1 MKFSSEL
8 IEPFSPFELLA
19 HQVVEGFVTGLHK
32 SPFHGFSVE
41 FAEHRL
47 YNTGES
53 TRHIDWKLYGKT
65 DKLFIKRYEEE
76 TNLRCYIIVDTSKSM
91 HFEQKLDFACKAA
104 ACLVHIITQQR
115 DAVGLT
121 VFSDHIELQ
130 TELKSTVSHQK
141 FLYQSLEQIANGQN
155 IDDKKNGKGV
165 LHTPHN
171 DKQGR
176 MQYAPTTISQLLH
189 ELSEQIHK
197 RSLVILFSDM
207 FDDFS
212 QTEALF
218 GALQHLKFKQND
230 VILFHTTAKNK
241 ELDFDYANRPHR
253 FIDLESQTE
262 LKINPIDVKEAY
274 IQTIR
279 QFQKELKFRCQQ
291 YHIDYVNANV
301 DDGYYPILRAFLERR
316 RA

>member
-1 MKFSSEL
+1 MITNQEL
-8 IEPFSPFELLA
+8 EKFSPFELLA
-19 HQVVEGFVTGLHK
+19 HQVVEGFITGLHK

-76 TNLRCYIIVDTSKSM
+76 TNLRCYIVIDCSRSM

-121 VFSDHIELQ
+121 FFSDHIELQ

-141 FLYQSLEQIANGQN
+141 FLYQSLENFANGGNVGDGNPVGANPRVRPPQ
-155 IDDKKNGKGV
+155 
-165 LHTPHN
+165 
-171 DKQGR
+171 Q
-176 MQYAPTTISQLLH
+176 TIPQLLH
-189 ELSEQIHK
+189 ELAEQIHK
-197 RSLVILFSDM
+197 RSLVIIFSDM

-212 QTEALF
+212 QTEILF
-218 GALQHLKFKQND
+218 SALQHLKFKQND

-241 ELDFDYANRPHR
+241 ELDFDYSNRPHR
-253 FIDLESQTE
+253 FIDLESQAE

-274 IQTIR
+274 IQAIQ
-279 QFQKELKFRCQQ
+279 QFQRELKFRCQQ
-291 YHIDYVNANV
+291 YRVDYVNADV
-301 DDGYYPILRAFLERR
+301 DEGYYPILRAFLERR
-316 RA
+316 RK

>member
-1 MKFSSEL
+1 MKISSEL
-8 IEPFSPFELLA
+8 VESFSPFELLA
-19 HQVVEGFVTGLHK
+19 HQVVEGFITGLHQ

-65 DKLFIKRYEEE
+65 DKLFVKRYEEE
-76 TNLRCYIIVDTSKSM
+76 TNLRCYIVVDCSRSM
-91 HFEQKLDFACKAA
+91 QFEQKLDFACKAA
-104 ACLVHIITQQR
+104 ACLIHIITQQR

-121 VFSDHIELQ
+121 FFSDHIELQ

-141 FLYQSLEQIANGQN
+141 FLYQSLENFAGSGNHVETRHATSPQ
-155 IDDKKNGKGV
+155 
-165 LHTPHN
+165 
-171 DKQGR
+171 
-176 MQYAPTTISQLLH
+176 TIPQLLH
-189 ELSEQIHK
+189 ELAEQIRK
-197 RSLVILFSDM
+197 RSLVIIFSDM

-212 QTEALF
+212 QTETLF

-241 ELDFDYANRPHR
+241 ELDFDYSNRPHR
-253 FIDLESQTE
+253 FIDLETQAE
-262 LKINPIDVKEAY
+262 LKVNPIDVKEAY
-274 IQTIR
+274 IQAIQ

-291 YHIDYVNANV
+291 YRVDYVNADV
-301 DDGYYPILRAFLERR
+301 DEGYYPILRAFLERR
-316 RA
+316 KK

>member
-1 MKFSSEL
+1 MKISSEL
-8 IEPFSPFELLA
+8 VESFSPFELLA
-19 HQVVEGFVTGLHK
+19 HQVVEGFITGLHK

-53 TRHIDWKLYGKT
+53 IRHIDWKLYGKT

-76 TNLRCYIIVDTSKSM
+76 TNLRCYIVVDCSRSM
-91 HFEQKLDFACKAA
+91 QFEQKLDFACKAT

-121 VFSDHIELQ
+121 FFSDRIDLQ

-141 FLYQSLEQIANGQN
+141 YLYRALEQVANN
-155 IDDKKNGKGV
+155 NGDEKIRWGV
-165 LHTPHN
+165 LHTPLPT
-171 DKQGR
+171 GR
-176 MQYAPTTISQLLH
+176 MQYALTIPQLLH
-189 ELSEQIHK
+189 ELAEQIHK
-197 RSLVILFSDM
+197 RSLVIIFSDM

-212 QTEALF
+212 QTETLF
-218 GALQHLKFKQND
+218 SALQHLKFKQND

-241 ELDFDYANRPHR
+241 ELDFDYPNRPHR
-253 FIDLESQTE
+253 FIDLESRTE
-262 LKINPIDVKEAY
+262 LKINPLDVKEAY
-274 IQTIR
+274 VQAIL

-291 YHIDYVNANV
+291 YRVDYVNADV
-301 DDGYYPILRAFLERR
+301 DEGYYPILRAFLERR
-316 RA
+316 RK

>member
-19 HQVVEGFVTGLHK
+19 HQVVEGFITGLHK

-65 DKLFIKRYEEE
+65 DKLFVKRYEEE
-76 TNLRCYIIVDTSKSM
+76 TNLRCYIVVDCSRSM
-91 HFEQKLDFACKAA
+91 QFEQKLDFACKAA
-104 ACLVHIITQQR
+104 ACLIHIITQQR

-121 VFSDHIELQ
+121 FFSDHVELQ

-141 FLYQSLEQIANGQN
+141 FLYQALEKFAGGNNAGNNVPVGVENFRPLQI
-155 IDDKKNGKGV
+155 
-165 LHTPHN
+165 P
-171 DKQGR
+171 
-176 MQYAPTTISQLLH
+176 QLLH
-189 ELSEQIHK
+189 ELAEQIHK
-197 RSLVILFSDM
+197 RSLVIIFSDM

-212 QTEALF
+212 QTETLF

-241 ELDFDYANRPHR
+241 ELDFDYPNRPHR
-253 FIDLESQTE
+253 FIDLETRSE
-262 LKINPIDVKEAY
+262 LKLNPIDVKEAY
-274 IQTIR
+274 IQAIQ

-291 YHIDYVNANV
+291 YRVDYVNADV
-301 DDGYYPILRAFLERR
+301 DEGYYPILRAFLERR
-316 RA
+316 KK

>member
-19 HQVVEGFVTGLHK
+19 HQVVEGFITGLHK

-76 TNLRCYIIVDTSKSM
+76 TNLRCYIVVDCSRSM
-91 HFEQKLDFACKAA
+91 YFEQKLDFACKAA

-121 VFSDHIELQ
+121 FFSDHIELQ

-141 FLYQSLEQIANGQN
+141 FLYQALENIANGGN
-155 IDDKKNGKGV
+155 VGDEKPVGARSARPSNKGGQ
-165 LHTPHN
+165 TPP
-171 DKQGR
+171 Q
-176 MQYAPTTISQLLH
+176 QIPQLLH
-189 ELSEQIHK
+189 ELAEQIHK
-197 RSLVILFSDM
+197 RSLVIIFSDM

-218 GALQHLKFKQND
+218 SALQHLKFKQND

-241 ELDFDYANRPHR
+241 ELDFDYSNRPHR
-253 FIDLESQTE
+253 FIDLESQVE
-262 LKINPIDVKEAY
+262 LKLNPLDVKEAY
-274 IQTIR
+274 IQAIL
-279 QFQKELKFRCQQ
+279 QFQRELKFRCQQ
-291 YHIDYVNANV
+291 YRVDYVNADV
-301 DDGYYPILRAFLERR
+301 DEGYYPILRAFLERR
-316 RA
+316 RK

>member
-1 MKFSSEL
+1 MKFSPEL

-19 HQVVEGFVTGLHK
+19 HQVVEGFITGLHK

-65 DKLFIKRYEEE
+65 DKLFVKRYEEE
-76 TNLRCYIIVDTSKSM
+76 TNLRCYIVVDSSKSM
-91 HFEQKLDFACKAA
+91 HFEQKLDFACKAV
-104 ACLVHIITQQR
+104 ACLIHIITQQR

-121 VFSDHIELQ
+121 FFSNHIELQ

-141 FLYQSLEQIANGQN
+141 FLYQSLEQIANN
-155 IDDKKNGKGV
+155 NDRKGV
-165 LHTPHN
+165 LYTSPSAN
-171 DKQGR
+171 QTLS
-176 MQYAPTTISQLLH
+176 AETIPQLLH
-189 ELSEQIHK
+189 QLAEQIHK
-197 RSLVILFSDM
+197 RSLVIIFSDM

-212 QTEALF
+212 QTETLF
-218 GALQHLKFKQND
+218 SALQHLKFKQND

-241 ELDFDYANRPHR
+241 ELDFDYQNRPHR
-253 FIDLESQTE
+253 FIDLETQAE
-262 LKINPIDVKEAY
+262 LKLNPIDVKEAY
-274 IQTIR
+274 IQAIQ

-291 YHIDYVNANV
+291 YHIDYINANV
-301 DDGYYPILRAFLERR
+301 DEGYYPILRTFLERR
-316 RA
+316 RK

>member
-19 HQVVEGFVTGLHK
+19 HQVVEGFITGLHK

-65 DKLFIKRYEEE
+65 DKLFVKRYEEE
-76 TNLRCYIIVDTSKSM
+76 TNLRCYIVVDCSRSM
-91 HFEQKLDFACKAA
+91 QFEQKLDFACKAA
-104 ACLVHIITQQR
+104 ACLIHIITQQR

-121 VFSDHIELQ
+121 FFSDHVELQ

-141 FLYQSLEQIANGQN
+141 FLYQALEKFANRHDVGAGSTRPQTMKGTQTVPLQI
-155 IDDKKNGKGV
+155 
-165 LHTPHN
+165 P
-171 DKQGR
+171 
-176 MQYAPTTISQLLH
+176 QLLH
-189 ELSEQIHK
+189 ELAEQIHK
-197 RSLVILFSDM
+197 RSLVIIFSDM

-212 QTEALF
+212 QTETLF

-241 ELDFDYANRPHR
+241 ELDFDYPNRPHR
-253 FIDLESQTE
+253 FIDLETRSE
-262 LKINPIDVKEAY
+262 LKLNPIDVKEAY
-274 IQTIR
+274 IQAIQ

-291 YHIDYVNANV
+291 YRVDYVNADV
-301 DDGYYPILRAFLERR
+301 DEGYYPILRAFLERR
-316 RA
+316 KK

>member
-1 MKFSSEL
+1 MISNQELEKFT
-8 IEPFSPFELLA
+8 PFDLLA
-19 HQVVEGFVTGLHK
+19 NQVVEGFITGLHK

-65 DKLFIKRYEEE
+65 DKLFVKRYEEE
-76 TNLRCYIIVDTSKSM
+76 TNLRCYIVVDCSKSM
-91 HFEQKLDFACKAA
+91 HFADKLDFACKAA
-104 ACLVHIITQQR
+104 ACLIHIITTQR

-121 VFSDHIELQ
+121 FFSDHIELK

-141 FLYQSLEQIANGQN
+141 FLYHELEKFATGQN
-155 IDDKKNGKGV
+155 VETDNYPS
-165 LHTPHN
+165 L
-171 DKQGR
+171 Q
-176 MQYAPTTISQLLH
+176 TIPQLLH
-189 ELSEQIHK
+189 ELADQIHK
-197 RSLVILFSDM
+197 RSLVIIFSDM

-241 ELDFDYANRPHR
+241 ELDFDYPNRPHR
-253 FIDLESQTE
+253 FIDLETQTE
-262 LKINPIDVKEAY
+262 LKLNPLDVKEQY
-274 IQTIR
+274 IREIQK
-279 QFQKELKFRCQQ
+279 FQKELKFRCQQ
-291 YHIDYVNANV
+291 YKVDYVNADV
-301 DDGYYPILRAFLERR
+301 DEGYYPILRAFLERR
-316 RA
+316 KK

>member
-1 MKFSSEL
+1 MVSNQEL
-8 IEPFSPFELLA
+8 EKFSPFELLA
-19 HQVVEGFVTGLHK
+19 HQVVEGFITGLHQ

-65 DKLFIKRYEEE
+65 DKLFVKRYEEE
-76 TNLRCYIIVDTSKSM
+76 TNLRCYIVVDCSKSM
-91 HFEQKLDFACKAA
+91 QFEQKLDFACKAT
-104 ACLVHIITQQR
+104 ACLIHIITQQR

-121 VFSDHIELQ
+121 FFSDHIELQ

-141 FLYQSLEQIANGQN
+141 FLYQALEKFANENNVG
-155 IDDKKNGKGV
+155 NGVPVGV
-165 LHTPHN
+165 ENFRPP
-171 DKQGR
+171 Q
-176 MQYAPTTISQLLH
+176 ISQLLH
-189 ELSEQIHK
+189 ELAEQIHK
-197 RSLVILFSDM
+197 RSLVIIFSDM

-212 QTEALF
+212 QTETLF

-241 ELDFDYANRPHR
+241 ELDFDYPNRPHR
-253 FIDLESQTE
+253 FIDLETQNE
-262 LKINPIDVKEAY
+262 LKLNPLDVKEQY
-274 IQTIR
+274 IQAIS

-291 YHIDYVNANV
+291 YQVDYVNADV
-301 DDGYYPILRAFLERR
+301 DVGYYPVLRAFLERR
-316 RA
+316 KK

>member
-1 MKFSSEL
+1 MISNQEL
-8 IEPFSPFELLA
+8 EKFSPFELLA
-19 HQVVEGFVTGLHK
+19 HQVVEGFITGLHK

-76 TNLRCYIIVDTSKSM
+76 TNLRCYIVVDCSRSM
-91 HFEQKLDFACKAA
+91 QFEQKLDFACKSA

-121 VFSDHIELQ
+121 FFSDHIELQ

-141 FLYQSLEQIANGQN
+141 YLYQALENFAKEDSDG
-155 IDDKKNGKGV
+155 DEKFRTGV
-165 LHTPHN
+165 SHTPMPT
-171 DKQGR
+171 GR
-176 MQYAPTTISQLLH
+176 MQYARTQPIPQLLH
-189 ELSEQIHK
+189 ELAEQIHK
-197 RSLVILFSDM
+197 RSLVIIFSDM

-212 QTEALF
+212 QTETLF
-218 GALQHLKFKQND
+218 VALQHLKFKQND

-241 ELDFDYANRPHR
+241 ELDFDYPNRPHR
-253 FIDLESQTE
+253 FIDLESNEQ
-262 LKINPIDVKEAY
+262 LKINPLDVKEAY
-274 IQTIR
+274 TQAIQ
-279 QFQKELKFRCQQ
+279 QFQKELKYRCQQ
-291 YHIDYVNANV
+291 YRMDYVNADV
-301 DDGYYPILRAFLERR
+301 DEGYYPILRAFLERR
-316 RA
+316 RK

>member
-19 HQVVEGFVTGLHK
+19 HQVVEGFITGLHK

-76 TNLRCYIIVDTSKSM
+76 TNLRCHVVVDCSPSM
-91 HFEQKLDFACKAA
+91 RFEQKLDFACRAA

-121 VFSDHIELQ
+121 FFSDHIELQ

-141 FLYQSLEQIANGQN
+141 FLYKSLESVANG
-155 IDDKKNGKGV
+155 DDVGSVGATHASS
-165 LHTPHN
+165 L
-171 DKQGR
+171 Q
-176 MQYAPTTISQLLH
+176 TIPQMLH
-189 ELSEQIHK
+189 ELAEQIRK
-197 RSLVILFSDM
+197 RSLVIIFSDM

-212 QTEALF
+212 QTETLF

-241 ELDFDYANRPHR
+241 ELDFDYPNRPHR
-253 FIDLESQTE
+253 FIDLESKDQ
-262 LKINPIDVKEAY
+262 LKINPLDVKEAY
-274 IQTIR
+274 TQAIQ

-291 YHIDYVNANV
+291 YRIDYVNADV
-301 DDGYYPILRAFLERR
+301 DEGYYPILRAFLERR
-316 RA
+316 KK

>member
-1 MKFSSEL
+1 MLLSQE
-8 IEPFSPFELLA
+8 IEKFSPFELLA
-19 HQVVEGFVTGLHK
+19 HQVVEGFITGLHK

-76 TNLRCYIIVDTSKSM
+76 TNLRCYIVVDCSKSM
-91 HFEQKLDFACKAA
+91 QFEQKLDFACKAA

-121 VFSDHIELQ
+121 FFSDHIELQ

-141 FLYQSLEQIANGQN
+141 FLYGALENVANIGDNAAVGAQN
-155 IDDKKNGKGV
+155 FVPLRSHTPKKN
-165 LHTPHN
+165 
-171 DKQGR
+171 
-176 MQYAPTTISQLLH
+176 ISNIPQLLH

-253 FIDLESQTE
+253 FIDLESQAE

-274 IQTIR
+274 IQAIQ

-291 YHIDYVNANV
+291 YHVDYVNADV
-301 DDGYYPILRAFLERR
+301 DEGYYPILRAFLERR
-316 RA
+316 RK

>member
-1 MKFSSEL
+1 MKSSTEIL
-8 IEPFSPFELLA
+8 ESFSPFELLA
-19 HQVVEGFVTGLHK
+19 HQVVEGFITGLHK

-76 TNLRCYIIVDTSKSM
+76 TNLRCYIIVDSSRSM
-91 HFEQKLDFACKAA
+91 QFEQKLDFACKAA
-104 ACLVHIITQQR
+104 ACLVHIITRQR

-121 VFSDHIELQ
+121 FFSDHIELQ

-141 FLYQSLEQIANGQN
+141 FLYQALENVATGTN
-155 IDDKKNGKGV
+155 IGDKNIKKS
-165 LHTPHN
+165 
-171 DKQGR
+171 
-176 MQYAPTTISQLLH
+176 ISNIPQLLH

-197 RSLVILFSDM
+197 RSLVIIFSDM

-212 QTEALF
+212 QTESLF

-241 ELDFDYANRPHR
+241 ELDFDYPNRPHR
-253 FIDLESQTE
+253 FIDLESQAE
-262 LKINPIDVKEAY
+262 LKINPVDVKEAY
-274 IQTIR
+274 IQAIL

-291 YHIDYVNANV
+291 YRVDYVNADV
-301 DDGYYPILRAFLERR
+301 DEGYYPILRAFLERR
-316 RA
+316 RK

>member
-8 IEPFSPFELLA
+8 IESFSPFELLA
-19 HQVVEGFVTGLHK
+19 HQVVEGFITGLHK

-65 DKLFIKRYEEE
+65 DKLFVKRYEEE
-76 TNLRCYIIVDTSKSM
+76 TNLRCYILVDCSRSM
-91 HFEQKLDFACKAA
+91 HFEKKLDFACKAA

-121 VFSDHIELQ
+121 FFSDHIEMQ

-141 FLYQSLEQIANGQN
+141 FLYQSLEQVANN
-155 IDDKKNGKGV
+155 SDENNRRSV
-165 LHTPHN
+165 LHTPN
-171 DKQGR
+171 PNGKTN
-176 MQYAPTTISQLLH
+176 ATIPQLLH

-241 ELDFDYANRPHR
+241 ELDFDYAHRPHR
-253 FIDLESQTE
+253 FVDLETQAE
-262 LKINPIDVKEAY
+262 LKVNPVDVKEAY
-274 IQTIR
+274 TQAIQ

-291 YHIDYVNANV
+291 YHIDYVNADV
-301 DDGYYPILRAFLERR
+301 DEGYYPILRGFLERR
-316 RA
+316 RKY

>member
-1 MKFSSEL
+1 MQFSNREL
-8 IEPFSPFELLA
+8 EKFSPFELLA
-19 HQVVEGFVTGLHK
+19 HQVVEGFITGLHK

-76 TNLRCYIIVDTSKSM
+76 TNLRCYIIVDCSRSM
-91 HFEQKLDFACKAA
+91 QFEQKLDFACKAA

-121 VFSDHIELQ
+121 FFSNHIELQ
-130 TELKSTVSHQK
+130 TELKSAVSHQK
-141 FLYQSLEQIANGQN
+141 FLYQELEKFAGN
-155 IDDKKNGKGV
+155 IGDDK
-165 LHTPHN
+165 P
-171 DKQGR
+171 
-176 MQYAPTTISQLLH
+176 APAIIPQLLH
-189 ELSEQIHK
+189 ELAEQIHK
-197 RSLVILFSDM
+197 RSLVIIFSDM
-207 FDDFS
+207 FDDFL

-241 ELDFDYANRPHR
+241 ELDFDYPNRPHR
-253 FIDLESQTE
+253 FIDLESRDE
-262 LKINPIDVKEAY
+262 LKTNPIDVKEAY
-274 IQTIR
+274 IQAIR
-279 QFQKELKFRCQQ
+279 QFQRELKFRCQQ
-291 YHIDYVNANV
+291 YRVDYVNADV
-301 DDGYYPILRAFLERR
+301 DEGYYPILRTFLERR
-316 RA
+316 RK